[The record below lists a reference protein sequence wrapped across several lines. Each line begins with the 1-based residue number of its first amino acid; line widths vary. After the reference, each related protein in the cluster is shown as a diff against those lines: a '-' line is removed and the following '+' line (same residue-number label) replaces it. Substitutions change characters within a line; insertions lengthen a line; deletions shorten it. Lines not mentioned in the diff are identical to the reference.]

1 MKVLNKNFF
10 HLIEKFRVLTQGEP
24 RRRDFGKI
32 RGAEEFLCC
41 CYNELK
47 CYLAS
52 FHVEKDVL
60 GTGPNPSSP
69 LSSTTIRE
77 VYTMKLWLRLRQP
90 RSWSQNEET
99 FAIPKK
105 DYMF

>member
-24 RRRDFGKI
+24 RRRDFGKMC
-32 RGAEEFLCC
+32 GAEEFLCC
-41 CYNELK
+41 

-105 DYMF
+105 DRYMF